1 MMHIGVGVGDEVV
14 FVKLFRARNV
24 SKQGAIISAKISGD
38 RGRAERIHSPLSGFP
53 WLTRNG
59 QVTSTATRTLLRTW
73 PIYQRQR
80 LRGHRLERLVTSHMI
95 QLIQSLSVT
104 GISTTH
110 AASTLC
116 PNVKVFTL
124 TNLNNDTNIAAY

>member
-24 SKQGAIISAKISGD
+24 SKQGAIISAKISGG

-59 QVTSTATRTLLRTW
+59 QVTSMLHVLYMAHLPATKTTKSPAGTAFNLAHD
-73 PIYQRQR
+73 PI
-80 LRGHRLERLVTSHMI
+80 H
-95 QLIQSLSVT
+95 
-104 GISTTH
+104 
-110 AASTLC
+110 
-116 PNVKVFTL
+116 PVFVCEW
-124 TNLNNDTNIAAY
+124 NFH